1 MILLLPYTFIQLCHH
16 ISQISFVLQQI
27 EFYEFPGGRRTTL
40 FHTFC
45 IFVNSE
51 FCTYFHKSIFA
62 YLFWYVNVIVN
73 LKHLSYFWK
82 IHISTTRGP
91 TAVWTRIEMCRDFF
105 VKASLT
111 FFWTNYSSNLESNGW
126 EGLSV
131 VPSGHLSVILVVISG
146 FRQWVLDPYTKQLWT
161 PTNTIRCRKRCHC
174 LNCLQWL
181 QIEQKNEHKLKRLKL
196 HFSDTAAPLHFE
208 LRLFPN

>member
-1 MILLLPYTFIQLCHH
+1 MFMILLLPYTFIQLCHH

-73 LKHLSYFWK
+73 LIHLCFFWK
-82 IHISTTRGP
+82 KIIFPQREAQSGP
-91 TAVWTRIEMCRDFF
+91 F
-105 VKASLT
+105 LT
-111 FFWTNYSSNLESNGW
+111 FYGTNVKNLTLGFSPKFSFRVTIHMEK
-126 EGLSV
+126 
-131 VPSGHLSVILVVISG
+131 SGKNLGPKFIVK
-146 FRQWVLDPYTKQLWT
+146 FFTLDPYT
-161 PTNTIRCRKRCHC
+161 PCIRLSRPFPICLIWQIWSLFGRK
-174 LNCLQWL
+174 NMF
-181 QIEQKNEHKLKRLKL
+181 
-196 HFSDTAAPLHFE
+196 FSGLVK
-208 LRLFPN
+208 

>member
-1 MILLLPYTFIQLCHH
+1 MILLFPYTFIQLCHH

-73 LKHLSYFWK
+73 LIHLCFFWK
-82 IHISTTRGP
+82 IHFSTTGGPEWPIFDVLRGHCEKFNIGFFSQIFFSSHYTYGEVRKNFGAEIHCKIFHIRPIHAVYQTLTPFSDLSDLADMVPFWAGKHVFQWSSQIGISTIDNFT
-91 TAVWTRIEMCRDFF
+91 W
-105 VKASLT
+105 S
-111 FFWTNYSSNLESNGW
+111 
-126 EGLSV
+126 
-131 VPSGHLSVILVVISG
+131 
-146 FRQWVLDPYTKQLWT
+146 
-161 PTNTIRCRKRCHC
+161 
-174 LNCLQWL
+174 
-181 QIEQKNEHKLKRLKL
+181 
-196 HFSDTAAPLHFE
+196 
-208 LRLFPN
+208 

>member
-45 IFVNSE
+45 IFINSE
-51 FCTYFHKSIFA
+51 FCTWFHKSLFA

-105 VKASLT
+105 VKH
-111 FFWTNYSSNLESNGW
+111 F
-126 EGLSV
+126 V
-131 VPSGHLSVILVVISG
+131 DQIILPIRNQMVGKVW
-146 FRQWVLDPYTKQLWT
+146 QWYLAVTWVLYCWLLLVFGSRGSERVKIWPRMGLVYIYMYTKLLALE
-161 PTNTIRCRKRCHC
+161 PSRG
-174 LNCLQWL
+174 
-181 QIEQKNEHKLKRLKL
+181 
-196 HFSDTAAPLHFE
+196 P
-208 LRLFPN
+208 